1 MGHKREIPAGF
12 RSGRLVVVE
21 EVGKDKNGCRMFKC
35 MCDCGTMSTVRL
47 VQTVPPR
54 SCGCLVAEISRPAA
68 WAANTK
74 PAGDSSLNSLMSV
87 YKDRARKKYK
97 CEFSIPKS
105 NFKELCKKDCNY
117 CGSSPKNVMSKERCN
132 GAFVYNGL
140 DRVDPSKGYTL
151 DNVVPSCAICNKM
164 KGSLFP
170 DGFLTHIRKVLSFHD
185 RISS

>member
-1 MGHKREIPAGF
+1 
-12 RSGRLVVVE
+12 
-21 EVGKDKNGCRMFKC
+21 
-35 MCDCGTMSTVRL
+35 
-47 VQTVPPR
+47 
-54 SCGCLVAEISRPAA
+54 
-68 WAANTK
+68 
-74 PAGDSSLNSLMSV
+74 MSV

-185 RISS
+185 RIST